1 MKYTVYSVYDC
12 LDKSTTYLTDFT
24 GDKKDNRWMDWLS
37 MTIEKNA
44 YYPIKKKPKKDGQLL
59 TLSTCSGKKKGDDY
73 RLVVNAVIK

>member
-44 YYPIKKKPKKDGQLL
+44 YYPIKKKPKKDGQILRCLL
-59 TLSTCSGKKKGDDY
+59 VQERKKGMITDW
-73 RLVVNAVIK
+73 